1 MLDMDQIW
9 AAYEAEKAAGDRET
23 ADIIGDVY
31 TALDMIETDGA
42 NADEGM
48 LLKTYTR
55 IFRIGFQREGFNLGP
70 LFEIRMALE
79 NAMTQAGFLEAD
91 EEEPEEADEYD
102 SETNRDELMADLL
115 YEEYRDRALM
125 GYER

>member
-1 MLDMDQIW
+1 MMDMNQIW
-9 AAYEAEKAAGDRET
+9 AAYEAEKAAGDMEA

-42 NADEGM
+42 SADEDM

-55 IFRIGFQREGFNLGP
+55 ICRIGFQREGLNFGP

-91 EEEPEEADEYD
+91 EEEPEEAYEYD

>member
-1 MLDMDQIW
+1 MMNMDQIW
-9 AAYEAEKAAGDRET
+9 AAYEAEKAAGDKET

-48 LLKTYTR
+48 LLKTYSR
-55 IFRIGFQREGFNLGP
+55 ICQISFRREGFSFGP

-79 NAMTQAGFLEAD
+79 NAMIQAGFLEAD
-91 EEEPEEADEYD
+91 EEEP
-102 SETNRDELMADLL
+102 
-115 YEEYRDRALM
+115 
-125 GYER
+125 